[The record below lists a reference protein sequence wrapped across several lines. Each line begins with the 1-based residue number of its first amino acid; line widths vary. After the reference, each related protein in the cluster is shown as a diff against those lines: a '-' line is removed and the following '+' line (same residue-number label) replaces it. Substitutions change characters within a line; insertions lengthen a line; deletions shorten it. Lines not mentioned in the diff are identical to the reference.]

1 MSRNRAVFMLAIFTA
16 LCAAVLMF
24 VNVGFVWLRVLI
36 GVPFVLL
43 LPGQALMLF
52 VDPDGQ
58 LGGFEWFALTVGAS
72 ISLTTLVG
80 MGLAA
85 SPLGLNADYLVA
97 GLAFVVLLAL
107 IAARTPAAPPVR
119 PRPVRTYRYSIRRAS
134 LGAVALIGCALLVL
148 LLSIPDL
155 GMSRR
160 GDVVQLWGLPDQSG
174 GLRIGANNI
183 NAASQDYRLTIE
195 QGGRL
200 ISEQKLELPPG
211 GSRVFEV
218 RRSATWTTSAP
229 VVAVLSATDG
239 AIAPRSISVW
249 TTE

>member
-1 MSRNRAVFMLAIFTA
+1 MSRNRAVFLLAIITA

-36 GVPFVLL
+36 GIPFVLL

-97 GLAFVVLLAL
+97 GLASVVLLAL
-107 IAARTPAAPPVR
+107 IAARTPAAPPPR
-119 PRPVRTYRYSIRRAS
+119 PRPVRSYRYSIRRAS
-134 LGAVALIGCALLVL
+134 LGALALIGCAILVL
-148 LLSIPDL
+148 LLSFPDL
-155 GMSRR
+155 GTVATWRGGPTLGATRR
-160 GDVVQLWGLPDQSG
+160 VGRPSYRRQQHQRRLAGLPLDHRTGRPADLRAEARTAARRQPRVRGAEVGDMDQQ
-174 GLRIGANNI
+174 RP
-183 NAASQDYRLTIE
+183 R
-195 QGGRL
+195 R
-200 ISEQKLELPPG
+200 
-211 GSRVFEV
+211 
-218 RRSATWTTSAP
+218 RRSERP
-229 VVAVLSATDG
+229 
-239 AIAPRSISVW
+239 
-249 TTE
+249 